1 VLLIVGAEI
10 LVRAAV
16 RLAAS
21 LKVRPL
27 IIGLTIVAFGSSAPQ
42 MTVSLQATLAGN
54 TDIAVGSVIGS
65 SIFNILVT
73 LGLSALIIPLRVS
86 RQLVR
91 LDIPVMILAGLL
103 VFTLAANEELTP
115 LDGLLLLCALLAYLG
130 VLHYQTRHSRRPR
143 TLDIVA
149 KAPWLSSVL
158 LMFGGLLVLVLAGHL
173 LLGAAVDV
181 ASDLGLSERIIGL
194 TLIGVGTSL
203 PCLATSLI
211 AALRGERDIAVGNVI
226 GSNLFNL
233 LGVLGL
239 TALLAPSPLS
249 VSPNALDFDLP
260 VMLGVVV
267 LCLPVFY
274 TGYRVTRIEGLVLL
288 GLYLV
293 RSGKQL
299 SSITI
304 SGNGQHIMTDVY
316 SSAGLIAALIVIH
329 FTGWTWLDPAVSLVM
344 GGLILGKGYQ
354 LLRRSISGLMD
365 ETDMKIV
372 DKVIT
377 ILSAHRRENWI
388 DIHNMRVQQYGNNY
402 HIDCHVTLPYY
413 LELNDAHDEMKK
425 IEKLVNEGFAGSE
438 VEFFIH
444 MDPCIPS
451 CCHYCLKEAC
461 PVRSHAFTGEII
473 WTRDN
478 VLPNRKHG

>member
-1 VLLIVGAEI
+1 M
-10 LVRAAV
+10 RAAV

-65 SIFNILVT
+65 SIFNVLVT

-115 LDGLLLLCALLAYLG
+115 VDGLFLLIALLAYLA

-143 TLDIVA
+143 TLDTVA
-149 KAPWLSSVL
+149 QAPWLSSVL
-158 LMFGGLLVLVLAGHL
+158 LMLAGFLILALAGHL

-181 ASDLGLSERIIGL
+181 ASDLGLSERIVGL

-211 AALRGERDIAVGNVI
+211 AALRGQREIAVGNVI

-260 VMLGVVV
+260 VMLGVVG

-274 TGYRVTRIEGLVLL
+274 TGYRVTRAEGLVLL
-288 GLYLV
+288 GLYLAYGLHV
-293 RSGKQL
+293 MSFTTGMPLANKLEQL
-299 SSITI
+299 
-304 SGNGQHIMTDVY
+304 M
-316 SSAGLIAALIVIH
+316 L
-329 FTGWTWLDPAVSLVM
+329 
-344 GGLILGKGYQ
+344 
-354 LLRRSISGLMD
+354 
-365 ETDMKIV
+365 
-372 DKVIT
+372 
-377 ILSAHRRENWI
+377 
-388 DIHNMRVQQYGNNY
+388 
-402 HIDCHVTLPYY
+402 
-413 LELNDAHDEMKK
+413 
-425 IEKLVNEGFAGSE
+425 
-438 VEFFIH
+438 
-444 MDPCIPS
+444 
-451 CCHYCLKEAC
+451 HY
-461 PVRSHAFTGEII
+461 
-473 WTRDN
+473 
-478 VLPNRKHG
+478 VLPALVVFLVFTSLRAWRRQHKRESQ

>member
-1 VLLIVGAEI
+1 MVSGLLLLIIGAEI

-103 VFTLAANEELTP
+103 VFTLAGNEELTP
-115 LDGLLLLCALLAYLG
+115 TDGLLLLVALAAYLG

-143 TLDIVA
+143 TLDTVA
-149 KAPWLSSVL
+149 RAPWLSSVL
-158 LMFGGLLVLVLAGHL
+158 QMLSGLLILVLAGHL

-181 ASDLGLSERIIGL
+181 AGDLGLSERVIGL

-211 AALRGERDIAVGNVI
+211 AALRGQREIAVGNVI

-239 TALLAPSPLS
+239 TAVLAPSPLS
-249 VSPNALDFDLP
+249 VSPNALNFDLP
-260 VMLGVVV
+260 VMLAVVV
-267 LCLPVFY
+267 LCLPMFY
-274 TGYRVTRIEGLVLL
+274 TGYRLTRAEGLVLL
-288 GLYLV
+288 GLYLA
-293 RSGKQL
+293 
-299 SSITI
+299 
-304 SGNGQHIMTDVY
+304 Y
-316 SSAGLIAALIVIH
+316 GLH
-329 FTGWTWLDPAVSLVM
+329 VM
-344 GGLILGKGYQ
+344 
-354 LLRRSISGLMD
+354 
-365 ETDMKIV
+365 
-372 DKVIT
+372 
-377 ILSAHRRENWI
+377 
-388 DIHNMRVQQYGNNY
+388 
-402 HIDCHVTLPYY
+402 
-413 LELNDAHDEMKK
+413 
-425 IEKLVNEGFAGSE
+425 
-438 VEFFIH
+438 
-444 MDPCIPS
+444 
-451 CCHYCLKEAC
+451 
-461 PVRSHAFTGEII
+461 AFTTGMPLANKLEHLMVFY
-473 WTRDN
+473 
-478 VLPNRKHG
+478 VLPVLVAFLLFSTLRAWRRQHKRESQ

>member
-1 VLLIVGAEI
+1 M
-10 LVRAAV
+10 RAAV

-65 SIFNILVT
+65 SIFNVLVT

-86 RQLVR
+86 LQLVR

-103 VFTLAANEELTP
+103 VFILAANEELTP
-115 LDGLLLLCALLAYLG
+115 IDGLFLLIALLAYLA
-130 VLHYQTRHSRRPR
+130 VLHYQPRHSRRPR
-143 TLDIVA
+143 TLDTVA
-149 KAPWLSSVL
+149 QAPWLSSVL
-158 LMFGGLLVLVLAGHL
+158 LMLGGFLILALAGHL

-181 ASDLGLSERIIGL
+181 ASDLGLSERIVGL

-211 AALRGERDIAVGNVI
+211 AALRGQREIAVGNVI

-274 TGYRVTRIEGLVLL
+274 TGYRVTRAEGLVLL
-288 GLYLV
+288 GLYLAYGLHV
-293 RSGKQL
+293 MSFTTGMPLANKLEQL
-299 SSITI
+299 
-304 SGNGQHIMTDVY
+304 M
-316 SSAGLIAALIVIH
+316 L
-329 FTGWTWLDPAVSLVM
+329 
-344 GGLILGKGYQ
+344 
-354 LLRRSISGLMD
+354 
-365 ETDMKIV
+365 
-372 DKVIT
+372 
-377 ILSAHRRENWI
+377 
-388 DIHNMRVQQYGNNY
+388 
-402 HIDCHVTLPYY
+402 
-413 LELNDAHDEMKK
+413 
-425 IEKLVNEGFAGSE
+425 
-438 VEFFIH
+438 
-444 MDPCIPS
+444 
-451 CCHYCLKEAC
+451 HY
-461 PVRSHAFTGEII
+461 
-473 WTRDN
+473 
-478 VLPNRKHG
+478 VLPALVVFLVFTSLRAWRRQHKRESQ